1 VKEIGRTIKR
11 WRLHLWSRY
20 TLADLAQAVSPTMRG
35 WVNYYGRFYRSTL
48 ISLLR
53 RIDEYLVR
61 WATKKYKRL
70 HRSRPRARQLL
81 ANVERREPTLLAHW
95 HARAASQVG

>member
-1 VKEIGRTIKR
+1 
-11 WRLHLWSRY
+11 LWSRHA
-20 TLADLAQAVSPTMRG
+20 LADLAQAINPIVRG
-35 WVNYYGRFYRSTL
+35 WINYYGRFYRSKL

-70 HRSRPRARQLL
+70 RRGWPRAPQLL
-81 ANVERREPTLLAHW
+81 ASVQRRDATLFAHC
-95 HARAASQVG
+95 